1 MVRNIRRHRMAIRL
15 GHKLRMVVRRQQL
28 GRLTMGRTR
37 RPTRLDWQRWL
48 GTLRSRPRPRLGPMG
63 ERQQRLVDKRPMDKL
78 VGNWRLSGFHL
89 VGLDERSV
97 GH

>member
-1 MVRNIRRHRMAIRL
+1 
-15 GHKLRMVVRRQQL
+15 
-28 GRLTMGRTR
+28 
-37 RPTRLDWQRWL
+37 
-48 GTLRSRPRPRLGPMG
+48 MG

-78 VGNWRLSGFHL
+78 VGNWRLPSFHL